1 MKKIMILGGGPNQIG
16 LLKAAK
22 KCRYIVILCDKNPNC
37 IGRSLSDSFYEVDT
51 IDDEKLLKIAIKE
64 KIDGVISNS
73 EAIMENVAIIASE
86 LGLRGNSR
94 ESISILNSKEMFRD
108 FQQEI
113 GLYAPKHAIVENIDE
128 LSNMLSDFEF
138 PIIVKPVK
146 CSGTRG
152 TEKFESLDVE
162 KIRETVNSCMNYSR
176 NKKCSIEEY
185 VEMSSLIVLEGDV
198 FLNQGKIFFGGLFFT
213 QRSKELPM
221 VPMTYMSP
229 YIDSQKHMRI
239 IEKTLIEIF
248 DKLKIRHGQYNIE
261 AYFNKDDLLFIIEIN
276 ARQGGHGLPAYVKLA
291 TGIDLDKALVTTAVG
306 DDEYFDNIMNE
317 QFEQKYATR
326 HTIFGNKD
334 GILNGLYISED
345 IRPYVVS
352 IELEKK
358 IGDSVEKRKNGSSY
372 IGFVN
377 LVFENY
383 ELQHKYSENIEDYI
397 YPIIR

>member
-1 MKKIMILGGGPNQIG
+1 MKKIMILGGGSNQIG
-16 LLKAAK
+16 LLKAARN
-22 KCRYIVILCDKNPNC
+22 CRYIVILCDKNPNC
-37 IGRSLSDSFYEVDT
+37 VGRSLSDSFYEVDT
-51 IDDEKLLKIAIKE
+51 IDNEKLLKIAIKE
-64 KIDGVISNS
+64 KINGIISNS

-128 LSNMLSDFEF
+128 LSSVLSDFEF

-162 KIRETVNSCMNYSR
+162 RIRETVNSCMNYSR
-176 NKKCSIEEY
+176 NKKCAIEEF

-229 YIDSQKHMRI
+229 YIDSEKHMRI
-239 IEKTLIEIF
+239 IEETLIEIF
-248 DKLKIRHGQYNIE
+248 NKLKIQHGQYNIE

-306 DDEYFDNIMNE
+306 DDEYFDTIMNE

-334 GILNGLYISED
+334 GFFNGLHISED

-358 IGDSVEKRKNGSSY
+358 IGAPVEKRKNGSSY

-383 ELQHKYSENIEDYI
+383 ELQHKYSENIEGYI

>member
-113 GLYAPKHAIVENIDE
+113 GLYAPNIDE

>member
-1 MKKIMILGGGPNQIG
+1 MKKIMILGGGSNQIG
-16 LLKAAK
+16 LLKAARN
-22 KCRYIVILCDKNPNC
+22 CRYIVILCDKNPNC
-37 IGRSLSDSFYEVDT
+37 VGRSLSDSFYEVDT
-51 IDDEKLLKIAIKE
+51 IDSEKLLKIAIKE
-64 KIDGVISNS
+64 KINGVISNS

-128 LSNMLSDFEF
+128 LSSMLSDFEF

-162 KIRETVNSCMNYSR
+162 RIRETVNSCMNYSR
-176 NKKCSIEEY
+176 NKKCAIEEY

-229 YIDSQKHMRI
+229 YIDSEKHMRI
-239 IEKTLIEIF
+239 IEETLIEIF
-248 DKLKIRHGQYNIE
+248 NKLKIWHGQYNIE

-306 DDEYFDNIMNE
+306 DDEYFDTIMNE

-334 GILNGLYISED
+334 GLLNGLHISED

-358 IGDSVEKRKNGSSY
+358 IGAPVEKRKNGSSY

>member
-1 MKKIMILGGGPNQIG
+1 MSIIGPRP
-16 LLKAAK
+16 LLV
-22 KCRYIVILCDKNPNC
+22 RYLP
-37 IGRSLSDSFYEVDT
+37 YYT
-51 IDDEKLLKIAIKE
+51 
-64 KIDGVISNS
+64 
-73 EAIMENVAIIASE
+73 ENE
-86 LGLRGNSR
+86 RHR
-94 ESISILNSKEMFRD
+94 HD
-108 FQQEI
+108 
-113 GLYAPKHAIVENIDE
+113 
-128 LSNMLSDFEF
+128 
-138 PIIVKPVK
+138 VKPVK

-345 IRPYVVS
+345 IRPYVQGLS
-352 IELEKK
+352 
-358 IGDSVEKRKNGSSY
+358 G
-372 IGFVN
+372 
-377 LVFENY
+377 
-383 ELQHKYSENIEDYI
+383 
-397 YPIIR
+397 

>member
-94 ESISILNSKEMFRD
+94 ESISILNSKE
-108 FQQEI
+108 I
-113 GLYAPKHAIVENIDE
+113 
-128 LSNMLSDFEF
+128 SNMLSDFEF

>member
-22 KCRYIVILCDKNPNC
+22 KCGYSSVLCDKNPEC
-37 IGRSLSDSFYEVDT
+37 VGRNLADVFYEKN
-51 IDDEKLLKIAIKE
+51 IIDEKELLKIARKE

-94 ESISILNSKEMFRD
+94 ESISVLNSKEKFRD

-113 GLYAPKHAIVENIDE
+113 GLYAPNHVVVYSLDNISS
-128 LSNMLSDFEF
+128 LLNDFKF
-138 PIIVKPVK
+138 PIVVKPVK

-152 TEKFESLDVE
+152 TEKIDSLNVE
-162 KIRETVNSCMNYSR
+162 RIRETANSCMHYSR
-176 NKKCSIEEY
+176 NKQCVIEEY
-185 VEMSSLIVLEGDV
+185 VEMASLTVLEGDV

-229 YIDSQKHMRI
+229 YVDSEKHMQI
-239 IEKTLIEIF
+239 IKEALTNTF
-248 DKLKIRHGQYNIE
+248 NKLKIRHGQYNVE
-261 AYFNKDDLLFIIEIN
+261 AYFNKDDVLFVIEIN

-306 DDEYFDNIMNE
+306 DDEYFNTIVKE
-317 QFEQKYATR
+317 PFKQRYATR
-326 HTIFGNKD
+326 HTIFGSKD
-334 GILNGLYISED
+334 GFFKKLHISET
-345 IRPYVVS
+345 IRPYVVN
-352 IELEKK
+352 IELEKN
-358 IGDSVEKRKNGSSY
+358 IGAPVEKRKNGSSY

-383 ELQHKYSENIEDYI
+383 DLQHKYSEKIEDYI
-397 YPIIR
+397 YPVIQ